1 MLSSY
6 GHPFFGLSQDLSW
19 SGLWPEVRPLLH
31 QRDNVLRDLH
41 CSLQLMDSL
50 QDHFMEDTCFPHAL
64 SQPHT
69 KVQPF
74 VLRLDA
80 HGFSPEELSAGRRK
94 TKRRTDAPLT
104 RCRSGHRSCLC
115 QKDSRLKTC
124 TVICLQTGQSSSR
137 TPPAHGTLR
146 DRESCPSRGCRRTG
160 SYKTEEGMHCYM
172 KKMTERLNTHDIKNV
187 QYQILFLSKLTYTF
201 RVLTY
206 CIWCMYI
213 LYPF

>member
-1 MLSSY
+1 MLSSH
-6 GHPFFGLSQDLSW
+6 GHPFFGLSQDLYW

-80 HGFSPEELSAGRRK
+80 HGFSPEELSVGQGNGLLRVQGRKEKNKKEDGCSSHMLQEWTQELSLPEGLK
-94 TKRRTDAPLT
+94 TEDLHCYMSPDGTIFIQDAP
-104 RCRSGHRSCLC
+104 S
-115 QKDSRLKTC
+115 
-124 TVICLQTGQSSSR
+124 
-137 TPPAHGTLR
+137 TLR
-146 DRESCPSRGCRRTG
+146 DRESCPSREASVWSQPFFQHIFQFYTSKYCPIAFQ
-160 SYKTEEGMHCYM
+160 SYLLLE
-172 KKMTERLNTHDIKNV
+172 
-187 QYQILFLSKLTYTF
+187 QQIQK
-201 RVLTY
+201 V
-206 CIWCMYI
+206 M
-213 LYPF
+213 